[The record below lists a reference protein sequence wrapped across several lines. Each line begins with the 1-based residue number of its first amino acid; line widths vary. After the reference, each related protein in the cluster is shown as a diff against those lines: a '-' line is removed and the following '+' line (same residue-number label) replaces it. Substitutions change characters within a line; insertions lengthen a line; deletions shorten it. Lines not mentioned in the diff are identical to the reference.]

1 MKTFLFKMYVRA
13 SGLEIITGQIRVT
26 AKNYDDAKD
35 IFDRKDLPF
44 HSFST
49 VEQIN

>member
-1 MKTFLFKMYVRA
+1 MTTFLFKLYTRV
-13 SGLEIITGQIRVT
+13 SGLEIIIGQIKIA

-49 VEQIN
+49 VESVK